1 MLQLLRT
8 TARVHIA
15 CDGLGLGRVL
25 DMPEVEEQPPDEPE
39 RPRRLSRF
47 SNRDS
52 GFASW
57 DTGGR
62 GDNGGEGV
70 MSAVLARA
78 AAYARDAALDL
89 AESFELPEF
98 RIGKAGNGETEKK
111 GNREP
116 GTGNRASRGVPVPG
130 SPLPVPAH
138 PVPVHGLTPQL
149 DYEIKLTADALPPA
163 PWSNVIANPKAG
175 FVITERGGGFAWV
188 ENSYFYRLTPW
199 YNDPVSD
206 PATEISTCGTRS
218 GALWSPTPAIAA
230 RHRVQYTVRHGA
242 GFTTFTHE
250 RDGIS
255 SELTVSMPPNDPVK
269 ITRLRLVNRDR
280 PSGVAHA
287 HELRRVGAWVMREHT
302 QHQVVTS
309 FDRDTQAIFASN
321 YFDAS
326 FADRVAFSWISEPLA
341 GYTAD
346 RREFIGRNGDL
357 SDPAALADAAPLARR
372 PAPRSIR
379 VPRCRSNVDARA

>member
-1 MLQLLRT
+1 
-8 TARVHIA
+8 
-15 CDGLGLGRVL
+15 
-25 DMPEVEEQPPDEPE
+25 MPEVEEQPPDEPE

-98 RIGKAGNGETEKK
+98 RIGKAGNGDTEKK

-116 GTGNRASRGVPVPG
+116 GTGNRASRGVTVPG

-138 PVPVHGLTPQL
+138 PVPAHGLTPQL

-163 PWSNVIANPKAG
+163 PWANVIANPGAG

-188 ENSYFYRLTPW
+188 ENSYFFRLTPW

-206 PATEISTCGTRS
+206 PATEILYLRDGS
-218 GALWSPTPAIAA
+218 GVLWSPTPAIARDTA
-230 RHRVQYTVRHGA
+230 SYTVRHGA

-250 RDGIS
+250 RDGIG

-269 ITRLRLVNRDR
+269 ITRLRLVNRTGR
-280 PSGVAHA
+280 PASLVLTSFVEWALG
-287 HELRRVGAWVMREHT
+287 VMREHT
-302 QHQVVTS
+302 QHQIVTS

-357 SDPAALADAAPLARR
+357 SEPGGAGGRGAVRRDDRRRVRSVCRAAGERR
-372 PAPRSIR
+372 AG
-379 VPRCRSNVDARA
+379 A